1 MVIDLGTCVG
11 CDACV
16 VACQS
21 ENNIPIVGKDQM
33 VKGREM
39 SWIRIDRYFSGD
51 EHNPQVT
58 YQGVACQHCEDAPC
72 ESVCPVNATVHDEE
86 GLNLMAYNRCV
97 GTRYCSNNCPYKVRR
112 FNYFDY
118 NRRPLDRLYETPLN
132 PGNKSSNGDWE
143 LVRWYNDPSR
153 GSVPGLDDGE
163 GDVDWDLIKLSK
175 NPDVSVRMRGVMEKC
190 SYCVQR
196 IQQGKIEQKVA
207 ARDTD
212 NVKVPDGKIKTA
224 CEQVCPADA
233 IAFGDISDKESEV
246 YRLKR
251 QNRNYSVLGFL
262 DTRPRTTYLAK
273 LRNPNVNMPDYYEI
287 PNSVTEYNEKNHGN
301 VFGVATPTHGEAKGH
316 EKEAKH

>member
-1 MVIDLGTCVG
+1 MLFR
-11 CDACV
+11 
-16 VACQS
+16 S
-21 ENNIPIVGKDQM
+21 
-33 VKGREM
+33 
-39 SWIRIDRYFSGD
+39 
-51 EHNPQVT
+51 
-58 YQGVACQHCEDAPC
+58 
-72 ESVCPVNATVHDEE
+72 
-86 GLNLMAYNRCV
+86 
-97 GTRYCSNNCPYKVRR
+97 
-112 FNYFDY
+112 
-118 NRRPLDRLYETPLN
+118 
-132 PGNKSSNGDWE
+132 
-143 LVRWYNDPSR
+143 
-153 GSVPGLDDGE
+153 
-163 GDVDWDLIKLSK
+163 SK
-175 NPDVSVRMRGVMEKC
+175 NPDVTVRMRGVMEKC
-190 SYCVQR
+190 TYCVQR

-287 PNSVTEYNEKNHGN
+287 PNSVTEYNDKNHGN
-301 VFGVATPTHGEAKGH
+301 VFGGATPTHGEAKGH